1 MPERGAMQL
10 LLFLAVYSKNDFRLP
25 TSHSSLKK
33 YFFNG
38 FRNIFAGSVILANLI

>member
-33 YFFNG
+33 YFLTDFA
-38 FRNIFAGSVILANLI
+38 IFLPGL